1 MNIKEAIQQSTF
13 RSPAQQVIV
22 NLIYTHQWVTDQ
34 IKDMLKPY
42 GVSMPQYNVLRIL
55 RGQHPKPL
63 STLNIRERML
73 ERMSDVSRIVSRL
86 EQQGLVIRRDCEK
99 DRRLV
104 DLYISTEGLELL
116 AKIDPRLDEMDRIV
130 GRLNDQELLTLSGL
144 LDKMRSTD
152 ENS

>member
-130 GRLNDQELLTLSGL
+130 GRLSDQELLTLSGL